1 MGSGRIKMVI
11 RSLLFSYILTGILLL
26 ALAFAL
32 YKFRLK
38 EGQVTIAVNAI
49 YIITCLLGGF
59 VIGKSIRQRRFFWG
73 LVLGIAYFLVLFL
86 VSVLMSRGISADM
99 NQILMAMGV
108 CAVSGT
114 VGGMLS

>member
-1 MGSGRIKMVI
+1 MGNGRVKLVI

-38 EGQVTIAVNAI
+38 EGQVAIAVNAI

-73 LVLGIAYFLVLFL
+73 LILGIAYFLVLFL
-86 VSVLMSRGISADM
+86 VSVLINRGVTTDM